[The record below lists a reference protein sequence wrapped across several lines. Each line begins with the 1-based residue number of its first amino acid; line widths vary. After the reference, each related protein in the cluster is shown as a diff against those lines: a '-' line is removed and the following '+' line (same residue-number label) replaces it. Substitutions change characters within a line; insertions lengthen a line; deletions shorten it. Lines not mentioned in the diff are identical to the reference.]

1 MTEELVFKI
10 LSIILTII
18 IAFLGWKMQRKTERI
33 KIMEGQLSE
42 KRYSAYAKL
51 YDFFY
56 EMIKGQKD
64 NKNTN
69 NKEMRNKLLDA
80 KKEIIMYASDDV
92 IFALNKYLSS
102 LTDTDVS
109 TPLDYFLDIMLLIRK
124 DMCGNSKISRDDILL
139 NIIQDKSEMQKYKDM
154 KRNGQISYN
163 KYNMNNK

>member
-1 MTEELVFKI
+1 
-10 LSIILTII
+10 
-18 IAFLGWKMQRKTERI
+18 
-33 KIMEGQLSE
+33 
-42 KRYSAYAKL
+42 
-51 YDFFY
+51 
-56 EMIKGQKD
+56 
-64 NKNTN
+64 
-69 NKEMRNKLLDA
+69 
-80 KKEIIMYASDDV
+80 MYASDDV